1 MPTPTP
7 PIRITCPACKV
18 RLLADSTTC
27 PECGQN
33 LAVLVRETRRV
44 DVFFNEGLAAARAG
58 DDSLGI
64 RRLEDAL
71 TLAPQRV
78 DVIDL
83 LARLY
88 LRRGRREDALAAWK
102 RLLQIAPENEA
113 AQQAVRNLEAT
124 HDDAR
129 RQGRRRIGLIAG
141 VIGLIGLTAGASA
154 VALLRPA
161 APPAAQPAAAMAPPT
176 ATTAP
181 TPTAPPP
188 SPTAIPPTA
197 TALPT
202 VTPLPTATTPPTATP
217 FPDYTMKVR
226 DVLAGDPQLANM
238 EISVVQKGSSIFL
251 TGKVTEPTIR
261 DKAVSAARSVLP
273 DDTAVDA
280 SNIEINP
287 DYVVKNGDSLQRI
300 AERVLRDARRWK
312 EIADLNGIADPYKLR
327 PGQTLK
333 LPKP

>member
-78 DVIDL
+78 DVIEL

-113 AQQAVRNLEAT
+113 ARQAVRDLEAT

-129 RQGRRRIGLIAG
+129 RQSRRRIGLIAG

-181 TPTAPPP
+181 TLTAPPP

-202 VTPLPTATTPPTATP
+202 VTPLPTATPPPTATP
-217 FPDYTMKVR
+217 FPDYTAKVR
-226 DVLAGDPQLANM
+226 DVLAAFA
-238 EISVVQKGSSIFL
+238 ISSLDVVQDGEY
-251 TGKVTEPTIR
+251 VTVRGEVASLA
-261 DKAVSAARSVLP
+261 DKDNAESAARAAYPKLVSELLIAKIYEVQPGDTFYKIARRVNRDAKAIAAANKMRLEDVLP
-273 DDTAVDA
+273 VG
-280 SNIEINP
+280 
-287 DYVVKNGDSLQRI
+287 KRL
-300 AERVLRDARRWK
+300 L
-312 EIADLNGIADPYKLR
+312 
-327 PGQTLK
+327 
-333 LPKP
+333 LP

>member
-1 MPTPTP
+1 
-7 PIRITCPACKV
+7 V

-78 DVIDL
+78 DVIEL

-113 AQQAVRNLEAT
+113 ARQAVRDLEAT

-129 RQGRRRIGLIAG
+129 RQSRRRIGLIAG

-181 TPTAPPP
+181 TLTAPPP

-202 VTPLPTATTPPTATP
+202 VTPLPTATPPPTATP
-217 FPDYTMKVR
+217 FPDYTAKVR
-226 DVLAGDPQLANM
+226 DVLAAFA
-238 EISVVQKGSSIFL
+238 ISSLDVVQDGEY
-251 TGKVTEPTIR
+251 VTVRGEVASLA
-261 DKAVSAARSVLP
+261 DKDNAESAARAAYPKLVSELLIAKIYEVQPGDTFYKIARRVNRDAKAIAAANKMRLEDVLP
-273 DDTAVDA
+273 VG
-280 SNIEINP
+280 
-287 DYVVKNGDSLQRI
+287 KRL
-300 AERVLRDARRWK
+300 L
-312 EIADLNGIADPYKLR
+312 
-327 PGQTLK
+327 
-333 LPKP
+333 LP